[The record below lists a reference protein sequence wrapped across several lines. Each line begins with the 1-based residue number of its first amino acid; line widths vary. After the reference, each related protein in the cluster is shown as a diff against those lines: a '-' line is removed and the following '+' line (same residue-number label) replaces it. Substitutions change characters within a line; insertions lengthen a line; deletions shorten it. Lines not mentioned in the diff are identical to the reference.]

1 MVSTLTDESTHSA
14 GGHLQYYRQHT
25 ISPVHYRVEDIDSHF
40 DRRDSLY
47 RSLGLPPV
55 AFRNARV
62 IEIAPGSGQNSLYV
76 AACQP
81 ASYDLVEPNPTGLRD
96 IDAAYRAFDKPHTA
110 PHVHPMTFQDFET
123 SDRFDVVLCENWLGS
138 LPHEVRLIGKLAS
151 LVAPGGTLVLTM
163 VPPSGFFANIMR
175 KLFALRLDD
184 PESAFD
190 DRTARLV
197 GIFGPHLSSV
207 ANMTRSHRDWVHD
220 CMLNPHYLDV
230 ALPLETILD
239 AVGGE
244 LEALATLPR
253 FTLDWRWF
261 KALAG
266 DGRDFNGHMLA
277 AYRRNAHNFVD
288 YRRVFEPTEA
298 EDAALNSAFLRFHAA
313 ARDWQQSFLGGA
325 NVTAAAAAISA
336 ALSEVAA
343 AMSRIDGDIAAA
355 VEEARTVWGEPHL
368 RPEQVRDVT
377 KFAALFGRETVY
389 ISFTRPRRGR
399 ADA

>member
-1 MVSTLTDESTHSA
+1 MADDSIHSA
-14 GGHLQYYRQHT
+14 GGHLQYYRQHA
-25 ISPVHYRVEDIDSHF
+25 ISPVHYRVEHIDSHF

-55 AFRNARV
+55 TFRNARV

-96 IDAAYRAFDKPHTA
+96 IEAAYRAFDRPHTA
-110 PHVHPMTFQDFET
+110 PRIHPVTFQDFET
-123 SDRFDVVLCENWLGS
+123 SERFDIMLCENWLGS
-138 LPHEVRLIGKLAS
+138 LPNEVRLIGKLAS

-184 PESAFD
+184 SKLSFE
-190 DRTARLV
+190 DRTDRLV
-197 GIFGPHLSSV
+197 DVFGPHLSTI

-239 AVGGE
+239 TVGHE
-244 LEALATLPR
+244 LEALASLPR

-261 KALAG
+261 KALTG
-266 DGRDFNGHMLA
+266 EGRDFNGHMLA
-277 AYRRNAHNFVD
+277 AYRRNVHNFVD
-288 YRRVFEPTEA
+288 YRRIFA
-298 EDAALNSAFLRFHAA
+298 AAQDEDTALNTAFLRFHAA
-313 ARDWQQSFLGGA
+313 ALVWKKAFLDGA
-325 NVTAAAAAISA
+325 DTTAGAAAITA
-336 ALSEVAA
+336 TLSDIAA
-343 AMSRIDGDIAAA
+343 AMKLVDSDIAAA
-355 VEEARTVWGEPHL
+355 VEEAIAVWAEPQL
-368 RPEQVRDVT
+368 RPEQVRDMT

-389 ISFTRPRRGR
+389 ISFTRPRHGR
-399 ADA
+399 ADV